1 MNGFTLFTPE
11 KLKKRKK
18 FEQRDW
24 KVLVKSKDRAEDGV
38 EIQRSIKKRSEREE
52 EEKKRERER
61 IGTEEEKKIKKRLQE

>member
-1 MNGFTLFTPE
+1 MNGFTLFTSE

-38 EIQRSIKKRSEREE
+38 EIQRSIRKRSEREE
-52 EEKKRERER
+52 EEKKRER